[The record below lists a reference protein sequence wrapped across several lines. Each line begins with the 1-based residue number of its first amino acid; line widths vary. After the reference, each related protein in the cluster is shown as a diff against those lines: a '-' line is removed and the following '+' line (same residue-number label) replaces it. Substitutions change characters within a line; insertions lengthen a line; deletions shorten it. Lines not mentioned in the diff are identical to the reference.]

1 MRKYVKKSLK
11 KFYIT
16 SLKEQ
21 LPPKDVVTFEYTLQA

>member
-21 LPPKDVVTFEYTLQA
+21 LLLKDVVALHA